1 MPDNNYWAIGEKIGN
16 TWNDGKKFK
25 TDQWSFYTGKFKV
38 RCKQWK

>member
-25 TDQWSFYTGKFKV
+25 TDQ
-38 RCKQWK
+38 